1 MCIRPVGISAPS
13 CKQSARSRPVP
24 YSSSCPFSSMAAVN
38 RLGSASSLESA
49 NVKSFPNESQGP
61 ASTGQNVDEGQEK
74 EILVSEAIVPMG
86 QIIASPAR
94 KQLVSESPGPRRPKS
109 QAQPEMDGGRM
120 RLILCYF
127 LCGPPMP
134 CFEMVMMGNRT
145 CPRWACKPC
154 NNGRRAL
161 EASRVVR
168 CMCVYCQ
175 TFVLFRIGLFC
186 ISLVSKAFGN
196 TRVSVVFLKSG
207 DGQKN
212 KGHQR
217 CIDSLEALGSRGL
230 ESQSPCHADPN
241 GPRATRFGRP
251 S

>member
-1 MCIRPVGISAPS
+1 M
-13 CKQSARSRPVP
+13 P

-61 ASTGQNVDEGQEK
+61 ASTGQNVDEGQET
-74 EILVSEAIVPMG
+74 EIQVSEAIVPMT
-86 QIIASPAR
+86 QTIASPAR
-94 KQLVSESPGPRRPKS
+94 KQLVSESPGPRRTKS
-109 QAQPEMDGGRM
+109 QAQPEMDGDRM

-154 NNGRRAL
+154 NNGRRSL

-168 CMCVYCQ
+168 CVCVWPAKHVCC
-175 TFVLFRIGLFC
+175 FVLVCFACCLPAQ
-186 ISLVSKAFGN
+186 AFGC
-196 TRVSVVFLKSG
+196 TRVSVGFLNSG
-207 DGQKN
+207 DGQED

-217 CIDSLEALGSRGL
+217 CIGSLEALGSRGL

-241 GPRATRFGRP
+241 GPRAARFGRH